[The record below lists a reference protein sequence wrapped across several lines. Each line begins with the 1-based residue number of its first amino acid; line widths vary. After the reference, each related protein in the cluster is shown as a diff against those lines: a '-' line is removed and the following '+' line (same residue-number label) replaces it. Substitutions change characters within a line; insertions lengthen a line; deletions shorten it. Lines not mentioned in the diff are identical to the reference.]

1 MLFPIEYDQIDPDK
15 YLFIDVRSPSEFNT
29 ETIPGAMNIPIFTD
43 SEREAV
49 GKTYKIDPR
58 NDAKRLGVSIVSKKL
73 PKLYDQL
80 LDLKFSTD
88 KNIILFCDKGG
99 MRSTSLALLMH
110 SIGVNINYLKG
121 GYKSYRKFI
130 RKELPKVNEE
140 ITYIVLHGKT
150 GSGKTILLKKLA
162 ALGLD
167 VLDLEGAANHR
178 GSLLGGV
185 GLGNCNSTKQ
195 FESNIYHTLVN
206 RQSDYIFV
214 EAESKKI
221 GRVYVPNYIHSRMKQ
236 GYHIYIDTPLEIRSE
251 LLVNE
256 YITDEH
262 SVKELINGVEYMKK
276 HMSNEDAKEII
287 KLLKN
292 GEYHTVAKELMKNY
306 YDPMYLHRS
315 TKYDYLDTFNVKDF
329 DETAK
334 KIKELYHKKIEPM
347 K

>member
-1 MLFPIEYDQIDPDK
+1 MLFPVEYAQIDPKK
-15 YLFIDVRSPSEFNT
+15 YIFIDVRSPSEFKK
-29 ETIPGAMNIPIFTD
+29 ETIPTAINIPIFTD
-43 SEREAV
+43 QERKAI

-58 NDAKRLGVSIVSKKL
+58 DDAKKLGVSIVSKKL
-73 PKLYDQL
+73 PKLYNQL
-80 LDLKFSTD
+80 LDIKFSTD
-88 KNIILFCDKGG
+88 KNILLFCDRGG

-150 GSGKTILLKKLA
+150 GSGKTILLKKLK

-167 VLDLEGAANHR
+167 ILDLEGAANHR

-195 FESNIYHTLVN
+195 FESNIYHHLMN
-206 RQSDYIFV
+206 RRSNYIFV

-221 GRVYVPNYIHSRMKQ
+221 GRVYVPNCIHSKMKT
-236 GYHIYIDTPLEIRSE
+236 GYHIYIDTPLDIRSN
-251 LLVNE
+251 LLVDE
-256 YITDEH
+256 YIKNED
-262 SVKELINGVEYMKK
+262 SVEELIKGMQYIKK
-276 HMSNEDAKEII
+276 HMNNEEVKEII
-287 KLLKN
+287 ENLKN
-292 GEYHTVAKELMKNY
+292 DKFHVVAKELMKNY

-315 TKYDYLDTFNVKDF
+315 NTYDYLATFVVNDF
-329 DETAK
+329 DKTAK
-334 KIKELYHKKIEPM
+334 AIKKLYEKKLSQ
-347 K
+347 